1 MFFGAQKFRDFM
13 LNSDP
18 MIKGDIIIC
27 FKPTDTFNVQFQQ
40 VAAKVIGVIAF
51 TEEGKEELASHR
63 ELLQMCQGVQPFVCI
78 KPGYA
83 MINKNK
89 RLQALRLEEPIKSFR
104 GFTYCPYSTY
114 YDLKE
119 STIDTILKAEL
130 ADTENNKQN

>member
-13 LNSDP
+13 LDSDP

-27 FKPTDTFNVQFQQ
+27 FRPTDTFNVQFQQ
-40 VAAKVIGVIAF
+40 IAAKVIGVIAF

-119 STIDTILKAEL
+119 STTDTILRGEVSE
-130 ADTENNKQN
+130 TENNKQN

>member
-1 MFFGAQKFRDFM
+1 M
-13 LNSDP
+13 LQTHRYLQCPVSTNCCQ
-18 MIKGDIIIC
+18 G
-27 FKPTDTFNVQFQQ
+27 
-40 VAAKVIGVIAF
+40 IGVIAF

-119 STIDTILKAEL
+119 STIDTILKAEVVE
-130 ADTENNKQN
+130 TENNKQN